1 MTVEH
6 PGAANADRVRVE
18 VLLDEG
24 ERQAAFRD
32 AALSGLHA
40 TPKRIPSIWLYD
52 ERGSRLFEE
61 ITRLPEYYLT
71 RTEREILDEHA
82 GEIASETRATT
93 LVELGSGTS
102 EKTRLLL
109 GALVA
114 AGTLRSFAP
123 LDVSEEVLVAS
134 AHAIAEEYP
143 DIGVH
148 AIVGDFERH
157 LSALEAGGRRL
168 FAFLGSTLGN
178 FEREERRRFLHAL
191 AISLE
196 PEDALLEGLDL
207 VKDPERIES
216 AYSDSAGLSERFQRN
231 GLAHFDRE
239 LGSGFSRA
247 RLEYRAFWDAE
258 REWVDIGFD
267 SVDAQVVQVTKLGI
281 DVELAEGERLRTQV
295 SAKFRRERFE
305 TELEEAGL
313 RLTRWWTDANGDF
326 ALALAARSRL

>member
-1 MTVEH
+1 MTQ
-6 PGAANADRVRVE
+6 GADLNPRVRVE
-18 VLLDEG
+18 ILLDDAD
-24 ERQAAFRD
+24 RQAAFRD
-32 AALSGLHA
+32 AALSGLRA
-40 TPKRIPSIWLYD
+40 TPKRVPSVWLYD
-52 ERGSRLFEE
+52 ERGSRLFDE

-71 RTEREILDEHA
+71 HTEREILAESA
-82 GEIASETRATT
+82 SEIASETRATT

-109 GALVA
+109 DALAA

-134 AHAIAEEYP
+134 AYAIAEEYP
-143 DIGVH
+143 EIGVH

-157 LSALEAGGRRL
+157 LSALAVGGRRL

-178 FEREERRRFLHAL
+178 LESEGRSRFLHAI
-191 AISLE
+191 ATSLE
-196 PEDALLEGLDL
+196 PADELLLGLDL
-207 VKDPERIES
+207 VKEPSRIES

-239 LGSGFSRA
+239 LGSDFSGA
-247 RLEYRAFWDAE
+247 RFEYRAFWDEE

-267 SVDAQVVQVTKLGI
+267 SAAAQVVQVPKLGI

-305 TELEEAGL
+305 SELADVGL
-313 RLTRWWTDANGDF
+313 ALVRWWTDANRDF
-326 ALALAARSRL
+326 AVALAARSS